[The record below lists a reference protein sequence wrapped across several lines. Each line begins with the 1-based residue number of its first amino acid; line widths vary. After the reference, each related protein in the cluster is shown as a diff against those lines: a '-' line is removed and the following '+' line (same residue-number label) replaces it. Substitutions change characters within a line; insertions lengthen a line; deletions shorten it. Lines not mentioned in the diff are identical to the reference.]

1 MNIGSVKFAKFAKA
15 TAVTVY
21 LMTAVKATVRPAFNL
36 ADKKSDEN
44 TRKFSAMN
52 EFLYQIVCLGL
63 AAGMIP
69 FFEYGGFKMAEK
81 SLAKLSKNLKDSS
94 HIEGFK
100 ELAKIK
106 GIGLSGSKKVAE
118 FKKLHLKHSF
128 DEKHIEKLKELKQI
142 EKNGELTDS
151 DKNTLLAEKAEH
163 LINGG
168 IEAGSLLGTIIGLT
182 IAAPW
187 IGHQILHPIMH
198 AIGMDTK
205 KNDNVGKPT
214 EIFLADAKVPTE
226 KTNRLNANG

>member
-1 MNIGSVKFAKFAKA
+1 MSIGSVKLAKYAKA

-81 SLAKLSKNLKDSS
+81 SLAKLAKNLKDTSN
-94 HIEGFK
+94 IEGFS
-100 ELAKIK
+100 ELAGIK
-106 GIGLSGSKKVAE
+106 GIGLSGSKKIAK
-118 FKKLHLKHSF
+118 FKELHLKYSF
-128 DEKHIEKLKELKQI
+128 DEAHVEKINELKKA
-142 EKNGELTDS
+142 EKDNKLTES

-163 LINGG
+163 LVNGG

-198 AIGMDTK
+198 AIGMDK
-205 KNDNVGKPT
+205 KDSKQA
-214 EIFLADAKVPTE
+214 LAQGENKVDV
-226 KTNRLNANG
+226 KA

>member
-1 MNIGSVKFAKFAKA
+1 MNIGNVKLAKYAKA
-15 TAVTVY
+15 TAITVY
-21 LMTAVKATVRPAFNL
+21 LMTGVKATVRPIFNL
-36 ADKKSDEN
+36 RDKKSDEQ

-81 SLAKLSKNLKDSS
+81 SLAKLSKNLKNIGDV
-94 HIEGFK
+94 EGLK

-106 GIGLSGSKKVAE
+106 GISISGSKKVAE
-118 FKKLHLKHSF
+118 FKKLHLKNSF
-128 DEKHIEKLKELKQI
+128 DEAHVAKINKLKEAEPKG
-142 EKNGELTDS
+142 NLTDS

-187 IGHQILHPIMH
+187 IGHQILHPVMH
-198 AIGMDTK
+198 AIGMDK
-205 KNDNVGKPT
+205 KDSKQA
-214 EIFLADAKVPTE
+214 LAQGENKVDV
-226 KTNRLNANG
+226 KA

>member
-1 MNIGSVKFAKFAKA
+1 MNIGSVKLAKYAKA

-36 ADKKSDEN
+36 ADKKSDEQ

-81 SLAKLSKNLKDSS
+81 SLAKLSKNLKNIGDV
-94 HIEGFK
+94 EGLEK
-100 ELAKIK
+100 LAKIE
-106 GIGLSGSKKVAE
+106 GIGISGSKKVAE
-118 FKKLHLKHSF
+118 FKKLHLKNSF
-128 DEKHIEKLKELKQI
+128 DEAHVAKINNLKEAESKGNLN
-142 EKNGELTDS
+142 ESG
-151 DKNTLLAEKAEH
+151 KNTLLAEKAEH
-163 LINGG
+163 LVNGG

-187 IGHQILHPIMH
+187 IGHQILHPVMH
-198 AIGMDTK
+198 AIGMDKKDSKQALAQGQNKVDTK
-205 KNDNVGKPT
+205 
-214 EIFLADAKVPTE
+214 A
-226 KTNRLNANG
+226 